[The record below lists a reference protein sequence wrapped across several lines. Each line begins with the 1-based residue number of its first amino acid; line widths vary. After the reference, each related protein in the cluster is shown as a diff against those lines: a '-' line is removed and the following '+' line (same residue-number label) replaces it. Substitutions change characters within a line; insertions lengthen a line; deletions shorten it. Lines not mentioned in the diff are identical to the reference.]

1 MPVTIVVPQLG
12 ESVVE
17 GTVGKWLKKE
27 GDPIAKDEP
36 IVEIITDKINIEL
49 PAPSAGTLGKIT
61 IAEGVVAQVGQQL
74 GVILAQGE
82 SMPAGNGAAAPQA
95 AKPQQAPP
103 PQQPKQQQAPA
114 GGNASAPPTNASA
127 PRSGAA
133 VAEPPSRGEDQRVS
147 PAVRKLLKEHQL
159 DVSRIRGS
167 GMGGR
172 VTREDVLNHI
182 EGSRVAASAGGRAP
196 SAPTPS
202 APQAQPQPLKPIPA
216 PAFAQEGSREEDVQQ
231 ATNVRKKIAEN
242 MLRSRHMAAHCS
254 TWDEVDMTELVSLR
268 GRLKEKVKATYGVNL
283 TYMPFILKAAVKAL
297 HEYPML
303 NASMTESGEIHYK
316 KYYNVGIAVHRDS
329 GLIVPVLR
337 DADRKTLLQIANEI
351 EDLGS
356 RARADKL
363 QLNDIQGGTFTIT
376 NAGMFGATASTPII
390 NYPEVGVLGVHLI
403 QERPV
408 VRDHRIVIRQMMTLV
423 VSFDHR
429 LVDGTPAVQFLHR
442 VKELLEHPES
452 WLLDTI

>member
-61 IAEGVVAQVGQQL
+61 VPEGTVAQVGQEL
-74 GVILAQGE
+74 GQILAQGE
-82 SMPAGNGAAAPQA
+82 SMPQGGAKGSAPAPSQ
-95 AKPQQAPP
+95 PEPRPVVPP
-103 PQQPKQQQAPA
+103 PSGGAGAPA
-114 GGNASAPPTNASA
+114 RSPAPERT
-127 PRSGAA
+127 GAA
-133 VAEPPSRGEDQRVS
+133 VAERVNGEEQRVS
-147 PAVRKLLKEHQL
+147 PAVRKLLKEHNL
-159 DVSRIRGS
+159 DVARIRGS

-182 EGSRVAASAGGRAP
+182 EGSKVAAAAGARAP
-196 SAPTPS
+196 SAP
-202 APQAQPQPLKPIPA
+202 APAPAPQPLRPVPA
-216 PAFAQEGSREEDVQQ
+216 PAFAQAGAREEDVQQ

-242 MLRSRHMAAHCS
+242 MLRSRHLAAHCA
-254 TWDEVDMTELVSLR
+254 TWDEVDMTGLVSLR
-268 GRLKEKVKATYGVNL
+268 ARLKERVKATYGVSL
-283 TYMPFILKAAVKAL
+283 TYMPFIVKAVVRAL
-297 HEYPML
+297 REFPVL
-303 NASMTESGEIHYK
+303 NASMTEAGEIHFK

-329 GLIVPVLR
+329 GLIVPVLH
-337 DADRKTLLQIANEI
+337 DADRKTLLQIAQEI
-351 EDLGS
+351 EDLGN

-363 QLNDIQGGTFTIT
+363 QLTDIQGGTFTIT

-408 VRDHRIVIRQMMTLV
+408 VRDHRIVIRNMMTLV
-423 VSFDHR
+423 LSFDHR

-442 VKELLEHPES
+442 VKELLEDPES
-452 WLLDTI
+452 WLLDSI